1 MKESIENPMSFL
13 ESHEHMDGGVNVLL
27 VDDNSQN
34 LKALEAILDGPRRR
48 LVKVS
53 SGEEA
58 LRYLLHND
66 CSVVLL
72 DIKMSG
78 MDGFETANLI
88 RSRERTK
95 DLPIIFLT
103 SYSKDE
109 ADVLRGYSYGAVDY
123 IFKPIVPDILKTKV
137 DVFVELF
144 RKNAELKRKNEDLE
158 RAERELMRTQAA
170 ESIIKHAPD
179 PVFLSDLTGTILQA
193 NDAAFELL
201 GVRPDEIIEQS
212 LTEFLPAEEMGEL
225 LGAVKEVVESGLK
238 RNVTLHPRKAGG
250 DIIPTVLNMSALRN
264 AEGKVIGAIGILRD
278 MRAFEKVLSDLQRSK
293 SELMEKIMDLEKFEQ
308 VVVGRELKMIELEKE
323 VKRLQQSDSP

>member
-13 ESHEHMDGGVNVLL
+13 ESHEQTDGDVKVLL

-34 LKALEAILDGPRRR
+34 LKALEAILDGPRRS
-48 LVKVS
+48 LIKVS

-58 LRYLLHND
+58 LRYLLSHD

-72 DIKMSG
+72 DIKMTG
-78 MDGFETANLI
+78 IDGFETANLI

-109 ADVLRGYSYGAVDY
+109 SDVLKGYSYGAVDY

-144 RKNAELKRKNEDLE
+144 RKNSELKRKNEELE
-158 RAERELMRTQAA
+158 RAEKELMRTQAA

-179 PVFLSDLTGTILQA
+179 PVFLSDLKGTILQA
-193 NDAAFELL
+193 NDAASDLL
-201 GVRPDEIIEQS
+201 GLRPDEIIEQS
-212 LTEFLPAEEMGEL
+212 LAEFLPSEEMGEL
-225 LGAVKEVVESGLK
+225 VAALREVVDSGLK

-250 DIIPTVLNMSALRN
+250 DVITTALNMSALRD
-264 AEGKVIGAIGILRD
+264 AEGRVIGAIGILRD
-278 MRAFEKVLSDLQRSK
+278 MRPFEKVLRDLERSK
-293 SELMEKIMDLEKFEQ
+293 SDLMEKIMDLEKFEQ

-323 VKRLQQSDSP
+323 VKRLQHSDET